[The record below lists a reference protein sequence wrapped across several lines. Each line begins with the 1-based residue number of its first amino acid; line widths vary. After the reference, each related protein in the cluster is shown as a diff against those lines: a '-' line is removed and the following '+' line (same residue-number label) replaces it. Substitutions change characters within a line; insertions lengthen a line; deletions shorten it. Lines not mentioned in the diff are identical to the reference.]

1 MKTLSDLLLYLLAA
15 AFIQNFILTTGFGS
29 SIMLRIVR
37 RPKDILLFSG
47 LLAGF
52 SLLTVL
58 IGYPCDMLMG
68 TGQLAKLIR
77 PVVMIAIAAVLYI
90 LTVVV
95 LRRFLPAVFQRLS
108 PLFLPAERGRRSAG
122 RLSRVPRAGLADRRG
137 DGAAGQP
144 RYAAVLPRAPGD
156 ACVSRPAGARAAR
169 LFPERTAAVRPHPA
183 LTFFDER

>member
-1 MKTLSDLLLYLLAA
+1 MKVLSDLLLYLLAA

-58 IGYPCDMLMG
+58 IGYPCDRLMG

-77 PVVMIAIAAVLYI
+77 PGRDDRHRGGAVHPDRGGAPP
-90 LTVVV
+90 VSAGG
-95 LRRFLPAVFQRLS
+95 LPAAE
-108 PLFLPAERGRRSAG
+108 PA
-122 RLSRVPRAGLADRRG
+122 
-137 DGAAGQP
+137 
-144 RYAAVLPRAPGD
+144 
-156 ACVSRPAGARAAR
+156 ARARR
-169 LFPERTAAVRPHPA
+169 L
-183 LTFFDER
+183 